1 MGFGVGL
8 VFTFLFWH
16 LQDLGGTPTLYGLA
30 SVINHISEIG
40 AYFFSIDLI
49 KRFGHTK
56 VLCAGLIF
64 NAARFIYIS
73 WLDNPWW
80 VLPFELIQ
88 GILRLYYSLLDV
100 QYFLFFTGVTHA
112 SVWAAACSYI
122 TQNTDPE
129 LRSSAQGVMSGI
141 YQGLGRGS
149 GSILGGVIIHQFGI
163 ILESIY
169 WGSRCLHFVICS
181 KICFLRF

>member
-1 MGFGVGL
+1 MNNAPRISFLFVTWVMGFGVGL

-16 LQDLGGTPTLYGLA
+16 LQDLGGTPTLYGVA

-40 AYFFSIDLI
+40 AYFFAINVI
-49 KRFGHTK
+49 KKFGHTK
-56 VLCAGLIF
+56 VLCAGLAF

-88 GILRLYYSLLDV
+88 GKLLSLQINLLK
-100 QYFLFFTGVTHA
+100 LFFSGVTHA
-112 SVWAAACSYI
+112 TVWAAACSYI
-122 TQNTDPE
+122 TQNTEPE
-129 LRSSAQGVMSGI
+129 LRSSAPGVMSGI

-149 GSILGGVIIHQFGI
+149 GSILGGVIIHQFG
-163 ILESIY
+163 E
-169 WGSRCLHFVICS
+169 
-181 KICFLRF
+181 